1 MDLVK
6 LITSSFETENL
17 SFRMF
22 DNRMEVI
29 NNDFLNTELLVDGY
43 LMYLREH
50 GEPKIIMKCSVSK
63 QVCV

>member
-17 SFRMF
+17 SF